1 MDQVECQ
8 KIIESLRLG
17 IPPEGYTH
25 LLTVGRKKEINQL
38 LKILSEDAKSYLV
51 EANYGA
57 GKTHLLKFI
66 KEKALELNY
75 VTSLISLD
83 SKSNARFNRM
93 DQIFG
98 QICRNIQVPKN
109 NQKSIR
115 YLFDSLFDP
124 NNQKSIKED
133 LDKISNYDKWNE
145 NNFFKSEA
153 IYISIRA
160 WKVSYEN
167 GHNMSPK
174 IDNLIEDW
182 LFNPFNYYNQRKYL
196 YTELIAK
203 LKKWFKDP
211 RPEYKFYDRNEG
223 IFNFQIKGYSQSWDA
238 LHDLHKISLAAGFKG
253 LILLIDEF
261 EDVIYNLRNI
271 NYQQDAFW
279 NLFEF
284 FFKKRFPGIAFFAV
298 TPNFIENCKRLL
310 YSKDIF
316 DENYLTKFDMLE
328 TIKLSPLTSEELLKL
343 SEKIIS
349 IYSNAYQW
357 NINSEVKKK
366 IKEICIESSNI
377 AIEDRVRQTIKEIIT
392 ILDQEMSKSS

>member
-1 MDQVECQ
+1 MDRVECQ
-8 KIIESLRLG
+8 KIIESLRYG
-17 IPPEGYTH
+17 KPPEGYTH
-25 LLTVGRKKEINQL
+25 LLTVGRKKEINRL
-38 LKILSEDAKSYLV
+38 LKILSEESKSYLV
-51 EANYGA
+51 EANYGV
-57 GKTHLLKFI
+57 GKTHLLEFI
-66 KEKALELNY
+66 KEKALELNF

-83 SKSNARFNRM
+83 SSSEARFNRM

-109 NQKSIR
+109 NQKSVR
-115 YLFDSLFDP
+115 YLFDSLFDL
-124 NNQKSIKED
+124 NNQNKPESKEY
-133 LDKISNYDKWNE
+133 LIKISNNNKWNE
-145 NNFFKSEA
+145 NHFLKSEA
-153 IYISIRA
+153 MYIAVRA
-160 WKVSYEN
+160 WKFSYEN
-167 GHNMSPK
+167 GHNIK
-174 IDNLIEDW
+174 IDSLIEDW
-182 LFNPFNYYNQRKYL
+182 LFNPFNYYTQRKYL

-203 LKKWFKDP
+203 LKKWFNDS
-211 RPEYKFYDRNEG
+211 RPEWKFYDTNEG

-238 LHDLHKISLAAGFKG
+238 LHDLYTISIAAGYKG

-261 EDVIYNLRNI
+261 EDVIHNLKKI

-284 FFKKRFPGIAFFAV
+284 FLKKRFPGIAFFAV
-298 TPNFIENCKRLL
+298 TPGFVKKCKELL
-310 YSKDIF
+310 YFKGIF
-316 DENYLTKFDMLE
+316 DEDYLSKFDMLE
-328 TIKLSPLTSEELLKL
+328 KIELSPLTSKDLVEL

-392 ILDQEMSKSS
+392 VLDQEMSKSS